1 MNDRMALVFANI
13 DNSTM
18 DLFTS
23 ARSLGA
29 LPFGCRYRL
38 IDFSLSNLVNSGV
51 EIIGVPVREKY
62 QSLLDHIGIAR
73 EWDLDRRTGGFT
85 FLPPFA
91 FINQSSPYDTKLK
104 ALIGSESYL
113 VKNHAEYVFLCE
125 PDVVTNLDLDALLR
139 RHIEAGNDV
148 TYLTVP
154 QGSKDA
160 RGTYDTAFKADETG
174 HVLAISAA
182 SGDPAFERLS
192 TGICVMSRSLL
203 LDLISFAR
211 VSSYEFFETEL
222 LSRYVSTL
230 KIGVVDHTGYITKVR
245 TLYDYFNASMDML
258 DTSIRRDVFF
268 RNGHIYTKTHSDV
281 PVLYGLDSVV
291 RESLIADG
299 SSIEGHVEHSL
310 IFRRVKL
317 GKKADIASSIIM
329 QDSVIGDGAVLR
341 YCITDKNVHVAP
353 GAHII
358 GDPTHPRLLTKG
370 QTYVE

>member
-1 MNDRMALVFANI
+1 MNDRMALIFANI

-91 FINQSSPYDTKLK
+91 FMNQSSPYDTKLK

-154 QGSKDA
+154 QGSKGA

-174 HVLAISAA
+174 HVSAVFLQVFP
-182 SGDPAFERLS
+182 GHLRRL
-192 TGICVMSRSLL
+192 
-203 LDLISFAR
+203 
-211 VSSYEFFETEL
+211 
-222 LSRYVSTL
+222 
-230 KIGVVDHTGYITKVR
+230 
-245 TLYDYFNASMDML
+245 
-258 DTSIRRDVFF
+258 RR
-268 RNGHIYTKTHSDV
+268 
-281 PVLYGLDSVV
+281 
-291 RESLIADG
+291 
-299 SSIEGHVEHSL
+299 
-310 IFRRVKL
+310 
-317 GKKADIASSIIM
+317 
-329 QDSVIGDGAVLR
+329 
-341 YCITDKNVHVAP
+341 P
-353 GAHII
+353 GF
-358 GDPTHPRLLTKG
+358 
-370 QTYVE
+370 

>member
-1 MNDRMALVFANI
+1 
-13 DNSTM
+13 
-18 DLFTS
+18 
-23 ARSLGA
+23 
-29 LPFGCRYRL
+29 
-38 IDFSLSNLVNSGV
+38 
-51 EIIGVPVREKY
+51 
-62 QSLLDHIGIAR
+62 
-73 EWDLDRRTGGFT
+73 
-85 FLPPFA
+85 
-91 FINQSSPYDTKLK
+91 
-104 ALIGSESYL
+104 
-113 VKNHAEYVFLCE
+113 
-125 PDVVTNLDLDALLR
+125 
-139 RHIEAGNDV
+139 
-148 TYLTVP
+148 
-154 QGSKDA
+154 
-160 RGTYDTAFKADETG
+160 
-174 HVLAISAA
+174 
-182 SGDPAFERLS
+182 
-192 TGICVMSRSLL
+192 MSRSLL

-211 VSSYEFFETEL
+211 VSSYKFFETEL

-245 TLYDYFNASMDML
+245 TLYDYFNASMDLL

-268 RNGHIYTKTHSDV
+268 RNGHISTQTPSDV
-281 PVLYGLDSVV
+281 PLLYGLDSIV

>member
-1 MNDRMALVFANI
+1 MNDRMALIFANI

-91 FINQSSPYDTKLK
+91 FINQTSPYDTKLK

-174 HVLAISAA
+174 HVSAISAA
-182 SGDPAFERLS
+182 SGDPAFEHLS

>member
-1 MNDRMALVFANI
+1 MNDRMALIFANI

-91 FINQSSPYDTKLK
+91 FSNQSSPYDTKLK

-174 HVLAISAA
+174 HVSAISAA
-182 SGDPAFERLS
+182 SGDPAFEHLS
-192 TGICVMSRSLL
+192 TGICIMSRSLL

-353 GAHII
+353 GTHII

>member
-1 MNDRMALVFANI
+1 MNDRMALIFANI

-91 FINQSSPYDTKLK
+91 FINQTSPYDTKLK

-182 SGDPAFERLS
+182 SGDPAFEHLS

-230 KIGVVDHTGYITKVR
+230 KIGVVDHIGYITKVR

>member
-1 MNDRMALVFANI
+1 MKDRMALVFANI

-51 EIIGVPVREKY
+51 ETVGVPVREKY

-113 VKNHAEYVFLCE
+113 VKTHAEYVFLGE
-125 PDVVTNLDLDALLR
+125 PDIVCNLDLDSLLD
-139 RHIEAGNDV
+139 RHIAEHNDV
-148 TYLTVP
+148 TYLTVAL
-154 QGSKDA
+154 GSKNCH
-160 RGTYDTAFKADETG
+160 GTYDTAFKTDESG
-174 HVLAISAA
+174 HVIAITSAC
-182 SGDPAFERLS
+182 GDSAYGHLS
-192 TGICVMSRSLL
+192 TGICVISRALL
-203 LDLISFAR
+203 LELISFSR
-211 VSSYEFFETEL
+211 VSSYVYFETEL

-230 KIGVVDHTGYITKVR
+230 RIGTVDHEGYITKVR

-258 DTSIRRDVFF
+258 DASIRRDVFF

-299 SSIEGHVEHSL
+299 SSIEGSVDHSL
-310 IFRRVKL
+310 VFRRVKL
-317 GKKADIASSIIM
+317 GKNARLESSIVM

-358 GDPTHPRLLTKG
+358 GEPSRPRLLAKG
-370 QTYVE
+370 QTYIE